1 MKTILALASVAFIGL
16 AANSPAHGAEL
27 RIRAGEKRILPTR
40 NAQGVTLDNPKIAET
55 RIVSG
60 RQVEVVGKGNGDGT
74 LSIFTADGKTQTY
87 SVHVSGALPDAGE
100 GNEDETNEAWPAARF
115 GGKRILHSRC
125 GEPLGEE
132 KAVEAFEEARG
143 LLKKDQVSE
152 AIPKLDRVLQIEPD
166 AAIAHLFLGA
176 AWAKL
181 KDQGRGAYHYETFV
195 LSCPDDPKANAVV
208 RLLREFHRQ
217 VPKTKPVP

>member
-1 MKTILALASVAFIGL
+1 MKTILVLGLMAFTCLVAR
-16 AANSPAHGAEL
+16 SPAEAAEL
-27 RIRAGEKRILPTR
+27 RIRAGEKRTLPIR

-60 RQVEVVGKGNGDGT
+60 KQVEVLGKGNGDGT

-100 GNEDETNEAWPAARF
+100 TDEEGANDAWPAARF

-125 GEPLGEE
+125 AEPLGEE

-143 LLKKDQVSE
+143 LLKRDQVSE

-166 AAIAHLFLGA
+166 AAVAHLFLGA

-181 KDQGRGAYHYETFV
+181 KDQGKGAYHYETFV
-195 LSCPDDPKANAVV
+195 LSCPDDPKADAVV

-217 VPKTKPVP
+217 VPKTKSVP